1 MTRLEWEAE
10 LKIHLRALPREEI
23 EKALDYYREMYGDM
37 KEAGRST
44 DEILRMFGDPQICAA
59 RILLESR
66 EDAENSMA
74 DPERKQK
81 PLPKATEEKKSK
93 KAQRNSTKSEIS
105 VSDVVGAVF
114 FTLLLIIPLAAVF
127 VSLIAS
133 FGAVTVSGCAM
144 VIAGVIFAIASPF
157 IAMIAGTTF
166 AGTVV
171 NIGLGIATAG
181 VGAILAVVFGLLT
194 KYMSIAS
201 FKAIKAMYRRKR

>member
-10 LKIHLRALPREEI
+10 LRSYLRTLPREET

-37 KEAGRST
+37 KEAGRTT
-44 DEILRMFGDPQICAA
+44 DEILRVFGDPQICAA

-66 EDAENSMA
+66 DDAENGTSA
-74 DPERKQK
+74 PETNRK
-81 PLPKATEEKKSK
+81 PIPKTNGEKKSE
-93 KAQRNSTKSEIS
+93 KAQRDSAKSGIS
-105 VSDVVGAVF
+105 VSDAVGAVF
-114 FTLLLIIPLAAVF
+114 FTLLLVIPFAAVL

-133 FGAVTVSGCAM
+133 FGAVTVSGCVM

-157 IAMIAGTTF
+157 IAMVAGTTF

-171 NIGLGIATAG
+171 NIGLGIAAAG

-201 FKAIKAMYRRKR
+201 FKAIKAIYKRKR